1 MHPPDV
7 ALPWSAHTAWSQLC
21 VCAGPPD
28 IEPLV
33 WQEANR
39 LVESLVNGT
48 YVCIGQPWLLAV
60 QTERKKCA
68 LRRELRKGA
77 VLWNLLHRV
86 SY

>member
-1 MHPPDV
+1 M
-7 ALPWSAHTAWSQLC
+7 
-21 VCAGPPD
+21 
-28 IEPLV
+28 